1 MFIPFFFRLR
11 GHGIKVSIREYLALL
26 EALRQGLAQNLDA
39 FYLLSRSLL
48 VKQEGQYDAF
58 DIVFGQ
64 CFRHAAGADADE
76 LIGKVDPEWL
86 TSELARHLDPAEL
99 ETLEAM
105 GGLEALLERFRQL
118 LEAQEERH
126 EGGTQQIGA
135 GGTSP
140 FGADGDHPEGI
151 RPGGEA
157 ALGQALKVWE
167 RRQYANLSDQA
178 ELNTRNLKL
187 VLKSLRLLTR
197 EGLPDELDLGATL
210 RATADNAGML
220 DLRMRPA
227 RRNRVRVLLFL
238 DAGGSMDPYV
248 ERCSQLFTAA
258 RHEFKHLETYYF
270 HNCLYESVWRDNRR
284 RFAERTST
292 WEILHS
298 YPADYRVIFVGD
310 ASMSPIEILY
320 ANGSVEHNNP
330 EPGLTWL
337 ERISAQF
344 GHLAWINPTPAAH
357 WRFYPSID
365 LIRKW
370 SGNRMF
376 PMTVEGLQ
384 LSMRCLRDGKTR
396 WNPED
401 YST

>member
-1 MFIPFFFRLR
+1 MFISFFFKLR
-11 GHGIKVSIREYLALL
+11 AYGIKVSIREYLALL
-26 EALRQGLAQNLDA
+26 EALRQGLAQDLDA
-39 FYLLSRSLL
+39 LYLLSRSLL

-64 CFRHAAGADADE
+64 CFRNVPGTDAGE
-76 LIGKVDPEWL
+76 LLGSVDPEWL
-86 TSELARHLDPAEL
+86 KSELARHLSPEDL
-99 ETLEAM
+99 ETIESM

-118 LEAQEERH
+118 LEEQDTRH

-135 GGTSP
+135 GGASP

-227 RRNRVRVLLFL
+227 RRNRVRVLLLL
-238 DAGGSMDPYV
+238 DAGGSMDPYI

-320 ANGSVEHNNP
+320 ANGSVEHNNA

-344 GHLAWINPTPAAH
+344 EHLAWINPTPVAH
-357 WRFYPSID
+357 WRFYPSIE
-365 LIRKW
+365 LIRTW
-370 SGNRMF
+370 SGSRMF
-376 PMTVEGLQ
+376 PMTVEGLR
-384 LSMRCLRDGKTR
+384 LSMRCLRDGKAR
-396 WNPED
+396 WNPAD
-401 YST
+401 